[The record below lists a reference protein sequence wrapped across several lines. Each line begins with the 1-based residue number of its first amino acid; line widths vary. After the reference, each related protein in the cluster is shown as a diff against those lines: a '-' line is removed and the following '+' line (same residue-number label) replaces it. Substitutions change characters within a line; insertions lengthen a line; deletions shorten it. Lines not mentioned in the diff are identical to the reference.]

1 MMEGLAMK
9 EMADKEQVL
18 MAFYTQYYKGADFDD
33 IKQLDQHLSQEIGEE
48 RYAEAMKN
56 LEDEGLIFGMGQ
68 VEAREKAGEDSPMAT
83 NEGML
88 YVNDI
93 LNLPSEAVEDHQLDY
108 LENHLKT
115 SKLNFTLKPVE
126 TYIYKIIEE
135 QAQQKPN
142 ENSP

>member
-1 MMEGLAMK
+1 MEELN
-9 EMADKEQVL
+9 DKEQVL
-18 MAFYTQYYKGADFDD
+18 MAYYTQYYKGASFDD
-33 IKQLDQHLSQEIGEE
+33 IKKLNQHLSQEIGEE
-48 RYAEAMKN
+48 RYGAAMKE
-56 LEDEGLIFGMGQ
+56 LEDEGLIFGMKQ

-93 LNLPSEAVEDHQLDY
+93 LNLQSYTVEDHQLDY
-108 LENHLKT
+108 LENNLKT
-115 SKLNFTLKPVE
+115 SNLKFTLEPVE
-126 TYIYKIIEE
+126 TYIYKTIEE

>member
-1 MMEGLAMK
+1 MK
-9 EMADKEQVL
+9 ELEDKEQVL
-18 MAFYTQYYKGADFDD
+18 MAFYTQYYKGAGYDD
-33 IKQLDQHLSQEIGEE
+33 LKQLDQHLTQEIGEE
-48 RYAEAMKN
+48 RYSAAIKE
-56 LEDEGLIFGMGQ
+56 LESEGLIFGMEQ

-93 LNLPSEAVEDHQLDY
+93 LNLQSYAVEDHQLDY
-108 LENHLKT
+108 LENNLKT
-115 SKLNFTLKPVE
+115 SNLKFTLEPVE
-126 TYIYKIIEE
+126 TYIYKSIQE

>member
-1 MMEGLAMK
+1 MK
-9 EMADKEQVL
+9 ELEDKEQVL
-18 MAFYTQYYKGADFDD
+18 MAYYTQYYKGASFDD
-33 IKQLDQHLSQEIGEE
+33 IKQLDRKLSREIGEE
-48 RYAEAMKN
+48 RYASAMKE
-56 LEDEGLIFGMGQ
+56 LEGEGLIFGMEQ

-93 LNLPSEAVEDHQLDY
+93 LNLQSYTVEDHQLDY
-108 LENHLKT
+108 LENNLKT
-115 SKLNFTLKPVE
+115 SNLKFTLEPVE
-126 TYIYKIIEE
+126 TYIYETIKK

>member
-1 MMEGLAMK
+1 MK
-9 EMADKEQVL
+9 ELEDKEQVL
-18 MAFYTQYYKGADFDD
+18 MAYYTQYYKGAGFDD
-33 IKQLDQHLSQEIGEE
+33 IKQLDRHLSEEIGND
-48 RYAEAMKN
+48 RYAAAIKE
-56 LEDEGLIFGMGQ
+56 LEDEGLIFGMEQ
-68 VEAREKAGEDSPMAT
+68 VVAREQAGEDSPMAT

-115 SKLNFTLKPVE
+115 SKLKFTLEPVE
-126 TYIYKIIEE
+126 TYIYKIIKE